1 MGTALARPT
10 KYCWNCGA
18 VIDVVAAACAY
29 CGARQPPPVGLSMS
43 EKRILP
49 AMLLAV
55 MLGFTGA
62 HRFYAGRPKTGAL
75 QLVTLG
81 GAGLWWFADIIL
93 LATGSFKDADG
104 ERITEWV

>member
-1 MGTALARPT
+1 MGTAVARPT
-10 KYCWNCGA
+10 KYCHNCGA
-18 VIDVVAAACAY
+18 VIDVMAVGCPY
-29 CGARQPPPVGLSMS
+29 CGVPQPPPVGSS

-55 MLGFTGA
+55 ALGFTGA
-62 HRFYAGRPKTGAL
+62 HRFYAGRPRTGAL

-93 LATGSFKDADG
+93 LATGSFKDSDG
-104 ERITEWV
+104 QRITEWM